1 MFKKLFVIFLIFNIA
16 SISTMTKNST
26 AFDDGSETNSSCFKE
41 EMDGC
46 LLAINDMDNE
56 YQNDTLRGEWL
67 IQKEVFRCITNH
79 TSSAKGRL
87 LSIIAS
93 SKTNISEE
101 AK

>member
-1 MFKKLFVIFLIFNIA
+1 
-16 SISTMTKNST
+16 MTTNST
-26 AFDDGSETNSSCFKE
+26 AFDDGSETIISCFKE
-41 EMDGC
+41 ERDGC
-46 LLAINDMDNE
+46 LLAINDMNNE
-56 YQNDTLRGEWL
+56 YQNGTLSGEWL

-93 SKTNISEE
+93 SKTNILEE